1 MCIIT
6 GAGACIQT
14 KQLMPAVS
22 MSNANL
28 SYRNCGCCVH
38 ERIFLLL
45 FAVLWAFSVRFGYI
59 MAPVPFAEV
68 LTASFV
74 LAEGRKQLRDQ
85 PSLVGELRRQSV
97 IILVQVMLCIVYPVS
112 IYDST
117 QTRRPRSST
126 ANDQIWNA
134 KRCSLVDQPFGGVH
148 AWRHTVLS
156 RSAQCVVPVKVYAKC
171 ELESHLLNHHDSRSA
186 KNVA

>member
-14 KQLMPAVS
+14 KQLMPALS

-117 QTRRPRSST
+117 QMRRPRSST

-148 AWRHTVLS
+148 ACVTLFSVGVLNALYLSKCMQSASSRVTYLIIMTVD
-156 RSAQCVVPVKVYAKC
+156 
-171 ELESHLLNHHDSRSA
+171 LL
-186 KNVA
+186 KM